1 MTQDPESNSLMP
13 DSHNEIETLENR
25 IHEMR
30 RTEVSRWAD
39 AVAEGARLADEIERM
54 KATVSWRVTA
64 PLRAVRRRQLGS

>member
-1 MTQDPESNSLMP
+1 VTESPETPTDEELQA
-13 DSHNEIETLENR
+13 R
-25 IHEMR
+25 IHDMR

-39 AVAEGARLADEIERM
+39 AVAEGARLADEIVRM